1 MHMLDFIFTNTL
13 YSRTGDVPHL
23 YTQFEGPISD
33 NHEEHPEVS
42 GMWQEFGEKPP
53 LVYLLSWKRLE
64 KINK

>member
-42 GMWQEFGEKPP
+42 GM
-53 LVYLLSWKRLE
+53 
-64 KINK
+64 